1 MIQPILDALL
11 MSNRYRTVQ
20 DLQYIPGE
28 DVIYV
33 QRKMGFKSCL
43 VDISG
48 DKDEEAV
55 KKHLS
60 NVPAIY

>member
-1 MIQPILDALL
+1 MQELLDQIL
-11 MSNRYRTVQ
+11 RTTRFRSVQ

-28 DVIYV
+28 NVVYV

>member
-1 MIQPILDALL
+1 MQELLDQIL
-11 MSNRYRTVQ
+11 RTTRFRSVQ